1 MAETDGMVLV
11 MGVTGSGKS
20 TFINTLKP
28 NSVPV
33 GYGLE
38 SSKSPSCACMAAV
51 TNVDQ
56 SPAPS
61 PPQAVQ
67 LFLDDDEEYSVTIVD
82 TPGFDDTYRS
92 DAEVLEE
99 ITKFLA
105 AQYALKIPLK
115 GIIYLHQIHENKMK
129 GSARQYLE
137 VFRSLCGD
145 HALGNVM
152 LVTTRWDRI
161 GPHELG
167 DALRREQELMDKWWG
182 PMQKMGS
189 QVTQFRGSR
198 GEAEAMILELVR
210 DRPSIVLDI
219 QRELVDGN
227 KEVGETKAGRQLGQQ
242 IKAQIE
248 DHEQLLARLD
258 AEIAEAQRQT
268 NPAAVAR
275 LKERRDGVE
284 SDTWKLLMKKGGGMN
299 AKVGAKMKEKVEA
312 VRASRREVLS
322 TSISIFAA
330 VLSVT
335 LTVVKFVALG
345 G

>member
-1 MAETDGMVLV
+1 ME
-11 MGVTGSGKS
+11 
-20 TFINTLKP
+20 
-28 NSVPV
+28 
-33 GYGLE
+33 
-38 SSKSPSCACMAAV
+38 
-51 TNVDQ
+51 
-56 SPAPS
+56 
-61 PPQAVQ
+61 
-67 LFLDDDEEYSVTIVD
+67 
-82 TPGFDDTYRS
+82 
-92 DAEVLEE
+92 
-99 ITKFLA
+99 FLA

-137 VFRSLCGD
+137 VFQSLCGD
-145 HALGNVM
+145 QALGKVM
-152 LVTTRWDRI
+152 LVTTRWDRV

-167 DALRREQELMDKWWG
+167 DALRREQELIDKWWS

-189 QVTQFRGSR
+189 QVTQFHGSR

-210 DRPSIVLDI
+210 DRPSVVLDI

-227 KEVGETKAGRQLGQQ
+227 KEIGETKAGQQLGQQ
-242 IKAQIE
+242 MKTRID

-258 AEIAEAQRQT
+258 AEISEAHRQ
-268 NPAAVAR
+268 ASSRAMAR
-275 LKERRDGVE
+275 LKERRDGVAN
-284 SDTWKLLMKKGGGMN
+284 DVLKLQKRQGGMK
-299 AKVGAKMKEKVEA
+299 AKVGAIIREKVEA
-312 VRASRREVLS
+312 VRASRHEVLT